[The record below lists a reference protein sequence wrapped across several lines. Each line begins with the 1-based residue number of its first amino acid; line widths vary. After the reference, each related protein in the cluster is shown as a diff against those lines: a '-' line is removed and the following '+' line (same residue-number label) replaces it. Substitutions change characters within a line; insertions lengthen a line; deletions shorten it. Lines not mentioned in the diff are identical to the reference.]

1 MPSRLNLVAT
11 SRSQSGSALSRK
23 AIERST
29 PDVGFR
35 EPDVYSGRHACLAL
49 VDYPALEP
57 EDRLPLADV

>member
-35 EPDVYSGRHACLAL
+35 EPDAIVGGTPVWLWSTIQRWSQRTG
-49 VDYPALEP
+49 YP
-57 EDRLPLADV
+57 

>member
-1 MPSRLNLVAT
+1 MGEDGPEPTAHGRGERPDTTPGQRRYAIAPGDLVAT

-35 EPDVYSGRHACLAL
+35 EP
-49 VDYPALEP
+49 
-57 EDRLPLADV
+57 